1 MASQPHGTAVIRF
14 ALVVGKGAVCDGGFA
29 GDAVHEDSTRMAV
42 GRYAVIG
49 KFAVVYHQRTNTA
62 VTDGRAVGVDRCN
75 RMAAERAA
83 LSHQVDIAARIDTAS
98 RAGRRA
104 GQGHALQLY
113 GGVFRF
119 VGLIFDVD

>member
-1 MASQPHGTAVIRF
+1 MASQPHSTAVIRF
-14 ALVVGKGAVCDGGFA
+14 ALVVGKSAVCDGGFA
-29 GDAVHEDSTRMAV
+29 GGGVHEDSARMAI
-42 GRYAVIG
+42 GRHAVIG

-83 LSHQVDIAARIDTAS
+83 LSHQVDIAARIDAAS
-98 RAGRRA
+98 RA

-113 GGVFRF
+113 GGVFGS